1 MFHQKNKYNVKRLI
15 SSFHFCM
22 GIGLNQLIPE
32 FKKIDWFENKPF
44 YAKKLSDV
52 KYIKP
57 KMFNVKPQP
66 FSIQKKKI

>member
-1 MFHQKNKYNVKRLI
+1 
-15 SSFHFCM
+15 M

-44 YAKKLSDV
+44 YSKKLSDV

-66 FSIQKKKI
+66 FSILKKKI